1 MKKMIKEKKKGTHVS
16 GEIHEK
22 ISKIALSRKC
32 SIEDIIDNMLE
43 RELKIYDDYLDDL
56 NMILDKI
63 KDMNNKFKELENEK

>member
-1 MKKMIKEKKKGTHVS
+1 MIKEKKATHVS

-32 SIEDIIDNMLE
+32 SIEDVIDNMLE
-43 RELKIYDDYLDDL
+43 RELKIYDDHLDDL

-63 KDMNNKFKELENEK
+63 KDMDTKFKELEVKE